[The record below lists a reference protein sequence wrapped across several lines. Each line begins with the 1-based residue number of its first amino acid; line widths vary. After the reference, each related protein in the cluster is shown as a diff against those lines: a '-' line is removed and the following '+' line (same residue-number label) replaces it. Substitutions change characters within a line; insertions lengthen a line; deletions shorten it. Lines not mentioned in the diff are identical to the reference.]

1 MARRIYRIARS
12 QGRWNVTR
20 DGDLVATAD
29 LPEAAQEIAEQQ
41 ARTDQPSLV
50 VLHAEDGTVQRQ
62 WTHGDDADATPDS
75 PGPEAFPGTITPSR
89 SDF

>member
-1 MARRIYRIARS
+1 MPRRIYRITRS

-29 LPEAAQEIAEQQ
+29 LSDAAVEIAEQN

-62 WTHGDDADATPDS
+62 WTHGDDPDATPDS
-75 PGPEAFPGTITPSR
+75 PGPEAFPGPVNPGR
-89 SDF
+89 SAL